1 MYMSA
6 ESMDGIFKRIDN
18 AMRLDEGMSTE
29 LEYIEQSSWV
39 LFLKYLDNL
48 ESERNLKA
56 EIDQKQYNYIISEE
70 FRWNKWATPLN
81 LDGSKSLDKLTGTD
95 LLEYVE
101 TELFKYLAGFKL
113 RAIHP
118 DTIEYKIGIIFG
130 EIRNRF
136 RSGYQLREVI
146 DAVEDLKF
154 GTSSQN
160 HELSSLYEGKIQRMG
175 NAGRNGGEYYTPR
188 PLIRSLIEVINPQ
201 VGETIYDGAVGSAG
215 FLCEAFEYLMDKD
228 NLSSNDLIT
237 IQKHTLYGKEKK
249 PLAFVIGIM
258 NMILHGIDTPNIIRT
273 NTLNENIMDYQEK
286 DRYDIVLANPPFG
299 GSENSEVMLNFPIR
313 NSSETAYLFLQ
324 HFIKILKSTGRA
336 AIVIKKTFLSNSDAE
351 PLRQELLRSCNL
363 HTILDC
369 PAGVFTAGVKT
380 VVLFFEKGAPTEKI
394 WYYQLQPVRSTKKMG
409 KTNPLN
415 DNDMKEFL
423 QLQRNFEE
431 SEKSWTVDVKDIDIE
446 TFDLSAKN
454 PNVKEEASL
463 RSPTEILDEIEKLD
477 EESRE
482 ILKKIRALL

>member
-1 MYMSA
+1 MAA
-6 ESMDGIFKRIDN
+6 ESMQSIFKRIDN
-18 AMRLDEGMSTE
+18 ALRMDEGCSTE
-29 LEYIEQSSWV
+29 LDYIEQSSWV
-39 LFLKYLDNL
+39 LFLKYLDAL
-48 ESERNLKA
+48 ESERNFQA
-56 EIDQKQYNYIISEE
+56 EINQKQYSYIINEE
-70 FRWNKWATPLN
+70 YRWHSWATPLN
-81 LDGSKSLDKLTGTD
+81 SDGSKSLDKLTGSDIIIFVEKD
-95 LLEYVE
+95 L
-101 TELFKYLAGFKL
+101 FSYLAGFKL
-113 RAIHP
+113 RATSP
-118 DTIEYKIGIIFG
+118 DSIEYKIGIIFDQ
-130 EIRNRF
+130 IRNRF
-136 RSGYQLREVI
+136 RSGYQLRDVI

-160 HELSSLYEGKIQRMG
+160 HEMSTLYEEKIKRMG

-188 PLIRSLIEVINPQ
+188 PLIRSLIHVIDPQ

-215 FLCEAFEYLMDKD
+215 FLCEAFEHLMSKD
-228 NLSSNDLIT
+228 NLSANDSVK
-237 IQKHTLYGKEKK
+237 IQKSTLYGKEKK

-258 NMILHGIDTPNIIRT
+258 NMILHGVDTPNITRT
-273 NTLNENIMDYQEK
+273 NTLKENIMDYQEK

-299 GSENSEVMLNFPIR
+299 GSENPEVMLNFPIR

-336 AIVIKKTFLSNSDAE
+336 AIVIKNTFLSNTDAE
-351 PLRQELLRSCNL
+351 PLRQELLKSCKL

-380 VVLFFEKGAPTEKI
+380 VVLFFEKGAPTQNI
-394 WYYQLQPVRSTKKMG
+394 WYYQLKPVRSTKKMG

-423 QLQRNFEE
+423 ELQKSFAD
-431 SEKSWTVDVKDIDIE
+431 SEKSWTVNVSDIDTE

-454 PNVKEEASL
+454 PNVDDEVIL

-482 ILKKIRALL
+482 ILSKIRALL

>member
-1 MYMSA
+1 MA
-6 ESMDGIFKRIDN
+6 TESMDSIFKRIDN

-39 LFLKYLDNL
+39 LFLKYLDTL

-56 EIDQKQYNYIISEE
+56 QIDQKQYNYIIQKE
-70 FRWNKWATPLN
+70 FRWNNWATPLKS
-81 LDGSKSLDKLTGTD
+81 DGSKSLDKLTGSD
-95 LLEYVE
+95 LLEYIE
-101 TELFKYLAGFKL
+101 KKLFKYLAGFKL
-113 RAIHP
+113 RATHP
-118 DTIEYKIGIIFG
+118 DTIEYKIGIIFD

-188 PLIRSLIEVINPQ
+188 PLIRALIEVINPQ

-215 FLCEAFEYLMDKD
+215 FLCEAFEHLIKKD
-228 NLSSNDLIT
+228 NLSPDDLNT
-237 IQKHTLYGKEKK
+237 IQKRTLYGKEKK

-258 NMILHGIDTPNIIRT
+258 NMILHGVDTPNIIRT

-286 DRYDIVLANPPFG
+286 DRHDIVLANPPFG
-299 GSENSEVMLNFPIR
+299 SNENSEVMLNFPIR

-336 AIVIKKTFLSNSDAE
+336 AIVIKDTFLSNSDAG
-351 PLRQELLRSCNL
+351 PLRQELLKTCNL

-369 PAGVFTAGVKT
+369 PSGVFTAGVKT
-380 VVLFFEKGAPTEKI
+380 AILFFEKGSPTEKI
-394 WYYQLQPVRSTKKMG
+394 WYYQLQPVRSTKKIG

-415 DNDMKEFL
+415 DNDMQEFL

-431 SEKSWTVDVKDIDIE
+431 SEKSWTVDVRSIDTE
-446 TFDLSAKN
+446 LFDLSVDN
-454 PNVKEEASL
+454 PNIKEKDPL
-463 RSPTEILDEIEKLD
+463 RSPNEILDEIERFD

-482 ILKKIRALL
+482 VIKKIRELL